1 MSEVHIKPDKPAKK
15 DFEKQAGKA
24 KASRKGGK
32 YVLEIGG
39 QRITVDNV
47 EDLMFLSAAIQ
58 QIMDEE
64 WRELQE
70 ERKAR
75 GQVTYREY
83 RGDQVV
89 HEY

>member
-1 MSEVHIKPDKPAKK
+1 MSAAKGKK

-32 YVLEIGG
+32 YVLEIGD
-39 QRITVDNV
+39 QRITVDSA
-47 EDLMFLSAAIQ
+47 EDLMFITSAVQ
-58 QIMDEE
+58 QVMDEE
-64 WRELQE
+64 WKELQE

-75 GQVTYREY
+75 GQSTYREY

-89 HEY
+89 QEY